1 MAQSNSEERSH
12 THEGHSSATNDQ
24 HHDTH
29 VPAAETIPASPT
41 TSQHQVIDHSQS
53 QTLHHINEAQS
64 RIDAAGVAVTRAD
77 AAEKAASA
85 ELSRLRTA
93 DEEGQEGYA
102 WDVVRKGLD
111 ALEEA
116 RRASEEAKSGLREAQ
131 EMLSGV
137 MRDTLDRSQ
146 QRREALQRE
155 VDRVNELV
163 GRLKD
168 ENDRDDTR
176 GSSVDGI

>member
-1 MAQSNSEERSH
+1 M
-12 THEGHSSATNDQ
+12 
-24 HHDTH
+24 
-29 VPAAETIPASPT
+29 
-41 TSQHQVIDHSQS
+41 
-53 QTLHHINEAQS
+53 
-64 RIDAAGVAVTRAD
+64 TRAD